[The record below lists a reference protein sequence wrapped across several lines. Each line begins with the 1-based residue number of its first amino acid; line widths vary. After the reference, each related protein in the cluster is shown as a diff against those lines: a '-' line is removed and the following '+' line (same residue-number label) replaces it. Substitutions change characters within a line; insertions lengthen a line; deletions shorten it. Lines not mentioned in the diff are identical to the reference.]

1 MKFVEAM
8 RYLLDGKRI
17 TNPHITNSE
26 YLYINI
32 EDKIVN
38 ELGYNISVDV
48 NNDEWELYEK
58 WRNG

>member
-1 MKFVEAM
+1 M
-8 RYLLDGKRI
+8 
-17 TNPHITNSE
+17 
-26 YLYINI
+26 

>member
-8 RYLLDGKRI
+8 RYMLDGKRVA
-17 TNPHITNSE
+17 NPRITNSE
-26 YLYINI
+26 YLYINM

-38 ELGYNISVDV
+38 ELGYGVSIDV

-58 WRNG
+58 

>member
-8 RYLLDGKRI
+8 RYLLDGKWVI
-17 TNPHITNSE
+17 NPHITNSE
-26 YLYINI
+26 YLYINM

-58 WRNG
+58 

>member
-1 MKFVEAM
+1 ME
-8 RYLLDGKRI
+8 
-17 TNPHITNSE
+17 N
-26 YLYINI
+26 
-32 EDKIVN
+32 KIVN

>member
-8 RYLLDGKRI
+8 RYLLNGKRV

-26 YLYINI
+26 YLYINM

-58 WRNG
+58 